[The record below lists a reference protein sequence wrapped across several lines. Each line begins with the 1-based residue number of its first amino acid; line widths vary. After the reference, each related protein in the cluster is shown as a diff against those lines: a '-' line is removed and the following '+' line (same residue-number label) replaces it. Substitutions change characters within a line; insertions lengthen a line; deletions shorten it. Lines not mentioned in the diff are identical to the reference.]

1 MHAARPPAFFGE
13 TKGKEAGE
21 RREPATPATRGRR
34 RNHSLAPGPAGSFL
48 PRRGLAATAKLGGQ
62 FRVRVPRPLP
72 EGGQGDSSY
81 LVQRAQP

>member
-21 RREPATPATRGRR
+21 RREPATPATGGRR
-34 RNHSLAPGPAGSFL
+34 SNHSLAPGAAGSFP
-48 PRRGLAATAKLGGQ
+48 PRRGLAATAAIRGQ

-72 EGGQGDSSY
+72 EGGRGDTSY
-81 LVQRAQP
+81 PVQRAQP

>member
-21 RREPATPATRGRR
+21 RREPATPATGGRR
-34 RNHSLAPGPAGSFL
+34 SNHSLAPGAAGSFP
-48 PRRGLAATAKLGGQ
+48 PRRGLAATAAIGGQ

-72 EGGQGDSSY
+72 EGGRGKLSFSN
-81 LVQRAQP
+81 